1 MSVELVRVDR
11 QGVCIIALKGRLDSA
26 NVGEVEKGLSH
37 LFMQPGEKAVV
48 DLGRLDYI
56 SSAGLRLM
64 LMLAKR
70 AQHTGG
76 RFVLSAL
83 APTVREVFEI
93 SGFLKI
99 LETRPNTDA
108 ALDSIG

>member
-1 MSVELVRVDR
+1 MSVELIRIDR

-26 NVGEVEKGLSH
+26 NVGDIERGVSH
-37 LFMQPGEKAVV
+37 LFMQPGDKAVV
-48 DLGRLDYI
+48 DLERLDYI

-76 RFVLSAL
+76 RFMLSSL
-83 APTVREVFEI
+83 APSVREVFEI

-99 LETRPNTDA
+99 LDTKPNTDA